1 MYELPTEIII
11 DGQSYSIR
19 NKGDYRLVLDCL
31 SALQDIELSNDD
43 RVLTALIIFYDNL
56 NNEDDIFN
64 TFNTQEN
71 LVSAISE
78 MYKFFN
84 CGNEDSVGMNTGF
97 KVIDWEDDSQLIV
110 SGINKVS
117 NKEIR
122 SEPYIHWW
130 TFMGYFIS
138 IGDSPLSTVVGI
150 RYKILKGK
158 KLEKWEREYRQNNPN
173 YFRWNS
179 KTTEQQE
186 AEKYVMEM
194 WNSNK

>member
-64 TFNTQEN
+64 TFKTQES
-71 LVSAISE
+71 LLSAIKE

-97 KVIDWEDDSQLIV
+97 KVIDWDDDSQLIV

-150 RYKILKGK
+150 RYKILKNK

-194 WNSNK
+194 WNSGK

>member
-56 NNEDDIFN
+56 NDENDIYN
-64 TFNTQEN
+64 TFKTQES
-71 LVSAISE
+71 LLSAIKE

-194 WNSNK
+194 WNSGK